1 MELIYPFVLI
11 IGIPIIIVLIL
22 LNLKKNDSYENGKKI
37 AGTEYIKELPYYK
50 EVFKKYKKLTYF
62 VEGTCIFSIFMS
74 LILLS
79 RPAKIETIENQNRA
93 RDIFLC
99 MDVSAS
105 VDELNFELVDNL
117 KRTVDNLKGERFGIS
132 IFNSSSVLISP
143 LTDDYQY
150 ILRELDKIHESLEIN
165 MNNDSSMD
173 KWEESQY
180 IIYGTQEGADVRG
193 SSLIGEGLAS
203 CMYNFSNL
211 EEERSR
217 IIIFTTDND
226 LAGEEIINLIDSAKL
241 CKEKNIIV
249 FGIAPDTIQKDDEI
263 ELKKAVEL
271 TGGKYYTMSN
281 KSQVQDIVNNIENT
295 SKTLIKGNKEIRK
308 SDIPFI
314 PFVSLI
320 IGISGLFILDK
331 KVNYDN

>member
-11 IGIPIIIVLIL
+11 IGIPVIIVLIL
-22 LNLKKNDSYENGKKI
+22 LKLKKSDSYENGRKI
-37 AGTEYIKELPYYK
+37 AATEYIKELPYYK
-50 EVFKKYKKLTYF
+50 ELLKKYRKLTYLI
-62 VEGTCIFSIFMS
+62 EGVCIFSILMA

-79 RPAKIETIENQNRA
+79 RPAKIETIENKNRA

-117 KRTVDNLKGERFGIS
+117 KRTVNSLRGERFGIS

-150 ILRELDKIHESLEIN
+150 ILGELDKLHESLEIN
-165 MNNDSSMD
+165 MKNDSSLD
-173 KWEESQY
+173 KWEKSQY
-180 IIYGTQEGADVRG
+180 IIYGTQEGADIRG

-203 CMYNFSNL
+203 CMYNFSNI
-211 EEERSR
+211 EEERTR
-217 IIIFTTDND
+217 IIIFSTDND
-226 LAGEEIINLIDSAKL
+226 LAGEEIINLMDSAKL

-249 FGIAPDTIQKDDEI
+249 FGIAPDTIQKDDEN

-271 TGGKYYTMSN
+271 TGGKYYTMSD
-281 KSQVQDIVNNIENT
+281 KSQVQDIINNIENT
-295 SKTLIKGNKEIRK
+295 SKSFIEGNQEIRK
-308 SDIPFI
+308 NDKPLIPFI
-314 PFVSLI
+314 ILI
-320 IGISGLFILDK
+320 LGITCLFILDK
-331 KVNYDN
+331 KVNI

>member
-11 IGIPIIIVLIL
+11 IGIPVIIVLIL
-22 LNLKKNDSYENGKKI
+22 LKFKKSDSYENGRKI

-50 EVFKKYKKLTYF
+50 ELIKKYKKLTYLIES
-62 VEGTCIFSIFMS
+62 VCIFLILMT

-79 RPAKIETIENQNRA
+79 RPAKIENIENQNHS

-117 KRTVDNLKGERFGIS
+117 KKTVNSLKGERFGIS

-150 ILRELDKIHESLEIN
+150 ILEELDKLHESIEIN
-165 MNNDSSMD
+165 MKNNSSID

-180 IIYGTQEGADVRG
+180 IIYGTQEGADIRG

-203 CMYNFSNL
+203 CVYNFSNI

-217 IIIFTTDND
+217 IIIFTTDNN
-226 LAGEEIINLIDSAKL
+226 LAGKEIINLIDSAKL

-249 FGIAPDTIQKDDEI
+249 FGIAPDTIQENDEE
-263 ELKKAVEL
+263 ELKKAIEF
-271 TGGKYYTMSN
+271 TGGKYYTMSD
-281 KSQVQDIVNNIENT
+281 KSQVQDIINNIENT
-295 SKTLIKGNKEIRK
+295 SKSFIEGNREIRK
-308 SDIPFI
+308 YDKPLIPFI
-314 PFVSLI
+314 FVI
-320 IGISGLFILDK
+320 IGITVLFILDK
-331 KVNYDN
+331 KVNI